1 MGCRRGT
8 GQRSR
13 APRDACGISFFVHE
27 AGGIQPRAEAGTT
40 LVAPDSAGHVQ
51 LASDGETR
59 APGGLTAGRSG
70 LFPFDMMPGT
80 GGAPHLHTRV
90 SESFYVLSGSRRCSM
105 VGGGYRAGRARS
117 CTSRNTAYT
126 AFATPRTIASASLWS
141 SPRYPSP
148 GVLQRV
154 ADVATSGRQ
163 PSEDELIGI
172 HQRHDHYLVDGV
184 AET

>member
-1 MGCRRGT
+1 
-8 GQRSR
+8 
-13 APRDACGISFFVHE
+13 
-27 AGGIQPRAEAGTT
+27 
-40 LVAPDSAGHVQ
+40 VAPDSAGHVQ

-59 APGGLTAGRSG
+59 APGGFTAGRSG

-90 SESFYVLSGSRRCSM
+90 SESFYVLSGSRRYSM
-105 VGGGYRAGRARS
+105 VGSGYRAGRARS

-141 SPRYPSP
+141 SPGTPRKEFFNE
-148 GVLQRV
+148 L
-154 ADVATSGRQ
+154 ADIATAGRQ

-172 HQRHDHYLVDGV
+172 HQRHDHYLVDVV